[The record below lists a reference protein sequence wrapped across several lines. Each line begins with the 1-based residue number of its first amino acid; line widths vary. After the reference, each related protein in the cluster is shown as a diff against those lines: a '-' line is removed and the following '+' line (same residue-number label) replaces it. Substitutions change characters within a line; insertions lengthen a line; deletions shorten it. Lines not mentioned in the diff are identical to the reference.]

1 MTTIYDRLK
10 QDHDKHRAI
19 LDKLARTHGDSDER
33 RVLFDEIKAEVDAHA
48 AAEEQTFYA
57 SLIERQDGTEKARHS
72 IAEHKEAADI
82 LEELAEMEFDSTGWL
97 TRFKTFKDELEHH
110 MQEEEDEVFPKARK
124 LISDSDAKALAAR
137 FAQRKD
143 AELSR

>member
-10 QDHDKHRAI
+10 KDHDKHRAI
-19 LDKLARTHGDSDER
+19 LDRLAQTHGDSDER
-33 RVLFDEIKAEVDAHA
+33 RALFNEIKSEVDAHA

-57 SLIERQDGTEKARHS
+57 SLIEQHDGTEKARHS

-82 LEELAEMEFDSTGWL
+82 LEELAEMEFDSSGWL
-97 TRFKTFKDELEHH
+97 TRFKTLKDELEHH

-124 LISDSDAKALAAR
+124 LISQSDARDLAAK
-137 FAQRKD
+137 FSERKD
-143 AELSR
+143 AELAG